1 VPAKVLHQ
9 IPLDGSPLIIC
20 GDFNATHS
28 APSQEYIRARSELET
43 TQAQNQ
49 LQPGNTI
56 ETLLNEL
63 NALDRRSQDDSYMA
77 WKAELSSLPVPQRL
91 KIMNRCLRAGTC
103 LSSTSVALDSY
114 REHFSGQ
121 FTNSFGAEQFQETT
135 VGLDQATTE
144 IGLAAQTFSPELV
157 AQMILRS
164 PAGKAPGISGISAEL
179 LHPVASEWPRFSQ
192 DSSVFICHCPWSHLH
207 GSGLLCVLFPKK
219 GILAESLITGR

>member
-1 VPAKVLHQ
+1 VPAKFPCQ
-9 IPLDGSPLIIC
+9 ITLDGSPLIIC

-77 WKAELSSLPVPQRL
+77 WKAELSSLPVSQRL
-91 KIMNRCLRAGTC
+91 KIMNRCLRRRSAAGTC

-121 FTNSFGAEQFQETT
+121 FTNSFDAEQFQETT
-135 VGLDQATTE
+135 VALDHATE
-144 IGLAAQTFSPELV
+144 IGLTAQTFSPELV

-179 LHPVASEWPRFSQ
+179 LHPVASE
-192 DSSVFICHCPWSHLH
+192 C
-207 GSGLLCVLFPKK
+207 LLLRRLRTRLK
-219 GILAESLITGR
+219 